1 VDTQIF
7 RPLEREAAR
16 AALGLTGPTLISV
29 GALIERKRHHL
40 TIEALRLLPEFS
52 LLIVGEGP
60 ERARLAALAERLGL
74 AGRVRLLGAVPHVVM
89 SQYYSAA
96 DLSVLASS
104 REGWA
109 NVLLESMAC
118 GVPVVASDI
127 PGNPEVVRERA
138 AGLIVAANTPAGI
151 AAAVRDLWAD
161 MPSRA
166 TSRAY
171 AERFGWEAT
180 SQGQLAIFRRVL
192 YSDRSN

>member
-1 VDTQIF
+1 
-7 RPLEREAAR
+7 
-16 AALGLTGPTLISV
+16 
-29 GALIERKRHHL
+29 
-40 TIEALRLLPEFS
+40 
-52 LLIVGEGP
+52 
-60 ERARLAALAERLGL
+60 
-74 AGRVRLLGAVPHVVM
+74 
-89 SQYYSAA
+89 
-96 DLSVLASS
+96 
-104 REGWA
+104 
-109 NVLLESMAC
+109 MAC
-118 GVPVVASDI
+118 GVPGVASDI